1 MEIYPKDIGGID
13 RLHGFTISLYVKDTL
28 PSYTISG
35 YRLVSFAQEEKIHNI
50 SIPHLA
56 PGKQWRVD
64 VSSMTDQIQIQR
76 WDGAVV
82 LNKYL

>member
-1 MEIYPKDIGGID
+1 
-13 RLHGFTISLYVKDTL
+13 
-28 PSYTISG
+28 
-35 YRLVSFAQEEKIHNI
+35 VSFAQEEKIHNI

-64 VSSMTDQIQIQR
+64 VSSMTDQIQLQR